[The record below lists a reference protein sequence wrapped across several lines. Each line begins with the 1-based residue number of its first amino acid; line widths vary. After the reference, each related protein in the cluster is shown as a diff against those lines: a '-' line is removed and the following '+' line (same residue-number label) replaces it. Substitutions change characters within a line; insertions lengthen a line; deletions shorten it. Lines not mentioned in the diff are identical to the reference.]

1 MSTHHS
7 ATDQEG
13 TEAAAKRRAGAA
25 VPALSSEV
33 IEAALYR
40 AAEGDPAA
48 EAAAYI
54 LTEEGTFV
62 RRAELYAGCLT
73 WSDDGRYAKVQ
84 WDALRE
90 LADAADSP
98 YDDAL
103 RTLLLLCC
111 GLHDDGPVPLSRLS
125 ALGTTN
131 ARIVSRGIHIAT
143 GKLPLWQALGS
154 AP

>member
-1 MSTHHS
+1 MNTQHD
-7 ATDQEG
+7 AMDREG
-13 TEAAAKRRAGAA
+13 TEAAAKREAAA
-25 VPALSSEV
+25 VPGLSSEV

-40 AAEGDPAA
+40 AADGDPAA

-54 LTEEGTFV
+54 LTEEGTFL
-62 RRAELYAGCLT
+62 RRPELYAGCLT

-84 WDALRE
+84 WDTLRE
-90 LADAADSP
+90 LASAPDAP

-111 GLHDDGPVPLSRLS
+111 GLHDDGAVPLSRLS
-125 ALGTTN
+125 TLGTTD